1 MRGASREGIHGEVGE
16 GRPLPKEDI
25 GEKVVGS
32 TNVALDG
39 GIDAPDRWFFQI
51 WNEELTTD

>member
-16 GRPLPKEDI
+16 TRPLPKEDI
-25 GEKVVGS
+25 GEKVVW
-32 TNVALDG
+32 TNVVFDG
-39 GIDAPDRWFFQI
+39 VMEAPGRWFCRF